1 MIQQTIKKEKEK
13 KMLIFNFNRDG
24 KKLSTKK
31 GREGV
36 RCHYV
41 TQVIVKGAVKGAFT
55 GWFELKAQ
63 SRRAGKSARNTP
75 ACRNTVKLDGYQ
87 RSLQELP

>member
-1 MIQQTIKKEKEK
+1 MTHDKKKFK
-13 KMLIFNFNRDG
+13 KLIINFNRDG
-24 KKLSTKK
+24 KRLSAKK

-41 TQVIVKGAVKGAFT
+41 TQVMVKGVVVKGAFT
-55 GWFELKAQ
+55 GWFELKAR
-63 SRRAGKSARNTP
+63 SGRAGKSARNTP

-87 RSLQELP
+87 RSLEELP